1 MPMETVI
8 FHVDMDAF
16 YAAVEVLDNPE
27 YQGKCLVIGGLG
39 KRSVVATASY
49 EARVYGVHSA
59 MPMAQALRLCPQAVV
74 VKPRMERYSR
84 MSKQVMEILKSFSSD
99 VQQISIDEAF
109 LEMSGTFRL
118 FGLPRQA
125 GMLLKEKV
133 KKETG
138 LTISVGI
145 GPSRFIAKMASDFDK
160 PDGLCRVSVG
170 KEIAFIDAVGLK
182 KLWGVGKVTQQLLAK
197 HHIAS
202 TQQLRTFSEE
212 SLKALFGQS
221 MGHFLFLACR
231 GIDPG
236 IFKEEAKSHSIST
249 ETTFAEDV
257 STSEVLEETLL
268 WMSHEVMFRSIEEKQ
283 MGRTVGLKLR
293 FPDFTTLTVQ
303 ITPQSTIYS
312 AEQIF
317 QFAKTL
323 LLQKWSEG
331 RMVRLIGLGLYQL
344 YSGERPL
351 QEELFADPYEKKRK
365 LEQVVLKLQKEGK
378 QVIKATNLERKSG
391 LPDASDGSQG

>member
-1 MPMETVI
+1 METVI

-16 YAAVEVLDNPE
+16 YAAIEVLDNPS
-27 YQGKCLVIGGLG
+27 YQDKCLLIGGLG

-49 EARVYGVHSA
+49 AARAYGVHSA
-59 MPMAQALRLCPQAVV
+59 MPMVQALRLCPQAIV
-74 VKPRMERYSR
+74 VKPRMERYSQ

-109 LEMSGTFRL
+109 LDMSGTFRL
-118 FGLPRQA
+118 FGLPREA
-125 GMLLKEKV
+125 GKLLKEKV
-133 KKETG
+133 KSQTG

-145 GPSRFIAKMASDFDK
+145 GPSRFIAKMASDFNK

-182 KLWGVGKVTQQLLAK
+182 KLWGVGKATQQLLAK
-197 HHIAS
+197 HHITT
-202 TQQLRTFSEE
+202 TQELRTYSEQT
-212 SLKALFGQS
+212 LQTLFGRS
-221 MGHFLFLACR
+221 MGHFLYLACR

-249 ETTFAEDV
+249 ETTFIEDV
-257 STSEVLEETLL
+257 TTSQVLEQTLL
-268 WMSHEVMFRSIEEKQ
+268 WMSHEVMFRSLEEKQ

-317 QFAKTL
+317 QFAKML

-331 RMVRLIGLGLYQL
+331 KPVRLIGLGLYQL
-344 YSGERPL
+344 YSGDRPL
-351 QEELFADPYEKKRK
+351 QEELFEDPFEKKRK

-378 QVIKATNLERKSG
+378 QVIKATNLERRNELEDNS
-391 LPDASDGSQG
+391 SRSQE

>member
-1 MPMETVI
+1 METVI

-16 YAAVEVLDNPE
+16 YAAIEVLDNPS
-27 YQGKCLVIGGLG
+27 YQDKCLLIGGLG

-49 EARVYGVHSA
+49 AARAYGVHSA
-59 MPMAQALRLCPQAVV
+59 MPMVQALRLCPQAIV
-74 VKPRMERYSR
+74 VKPRMERYSQ

-109 LEMSGTFRL
+109 LDMSGTFRL
-118 FGLPRQA
+118 FGLPREA
-125 GMLLKEKV
+125 GKLLKEKV
-133 KKETG
+133 KSQTG

-145 GPSRFIAKMASDFDK
+145 GPSRFIAKMASDFNK

-197 HHIAS
+197 HHITT
-202 TQQLRTFSEE
+202 TQELRTYSEQT
-212 SLKALFGQS
+212 LQTLFGRS
-221 MGHFLFLACR
+221 MGHFLYLACR

-249 ETTFAEDV
+249 ETTFIEDV
-257 STSEVLEETLL
+257 TTSQVLEQTLL
-268 WMSHEVMFRSIEEKQ
+268 WMSHEIMFRSLEEKQ

-317 QFAKTL
+317 QFAKML

-331 RMVRLIGLGLYQL
+331 KPVRLIGLGLYQL
-344 YSGERPL
+344 YSGDRPL
-351 QEELFADPYEKKRK
+351 QEELFEDPFEKKRK

-378 QVIKATNLERKSG
+378 QVIKATNLERRNDLEDS
-391 LPDASDGSQG
+391 SSRSQE

>member
-1 MPMETVI
+1 METVI

-16 YAAVEVLDNPE
+16 YAAIEVLDNPS
-27 YQGKCLVIGGLG
+27 YQDKCLLIGGLG

-49 EARVYGVHSA
+49 AARAYGVHSA
-59 MPMAQALRLCPQAVV
+59 MPMVQALRLCPQAIV
-74 VKPRMERYSR
+74 VKPRMERYSQ

-109 LEMSGTFRL
+109 LDMSGTFRL
-118 FGLPRQA
+118 FGLPREA
-125 GMLLKEKV
+125 GKLLKEKV
-133 KKETG
+133 KSQTG

-145 GPSRFIAKMASDFDK
+145 GPSRFIAKMASDFNK

-197 HHIAS
+197 HHITT
-202 TQQLRTFSEE
+202 TQELRTYSEQT
-212 SLKALFGQS
+212 LQTLFGRS
-221 MGHFLFLACR
+221 MGHFLYLACR

-249 ETTFAEDV
+249 ETTFIEDV
-257 STSEVLEETLL
+257 TTSQVLEQTLL
-268 WMSHEVMFRSIEEKQ
+268 WMSHEVMFRSLEEKQ

-317 QFAKTL
+317 QFAKML

-331 RMVRLIGLGLYQL
+331 KPVRLIGLGLHQL
-344 YSGERPL
+344 YSGDRPL
-351 QEELFADPYEKKRK
+351 QEELFEDPFEKKRK

-378 QVIKATNLERKSG
+378 QVIKATNLERRNELEDNS
-391 LPDASDGSQG
+391 SRSQE

>member
-1 MPMETVI
+1 METVI

-16 YAAVEVLDNPE
+16 YAAIEVLDNPS
-27 YQGKCLVIGGLG
+27 YQDKCLLIGGLG

-49 EARVYGVHSA
+49 AARAYGVHSA
-59 MPMAQALRLCPQAVV
+59 MPMVQALRLCPQAIV
-74 VKPRMERYSR
+74 VKPRMERYSQ

-109 LEMSGTFRL
+109 LDMSGTFRL
-118 FGLPRQA
+118 FGLPREA
-125 GMLLKEKV
+125 GKLLKEKV
-133 KKETG
+133 KSQTG

-145 GPSRFIAKMASDFDK
+145 GPSRFIAKMASDFNK

-197 HHIAS
+197 HHITT
-202 TQQLRTFSEE
+202 TQELRTYSEQT
-212 SLKALFGQS
+212 LQTLFGRS
-221 MGHFLFLACR
+221 MGHFLYLACR

-249 ETTFAEDV
+249 ETTFIEDV
-257 STSEVLEETLL
+257 TTSQVLEQTLL
-268 WMSHEVMFRSIEEKQ
+268 WMSHEIMFRSLEEKQ

-317 QFAKTL
+317 QFAKML

-331 RMVRLIGLGLYQL
+331 KPVRLIGLGLYQL
-344 YSGERPL
+344 YSGDRPL
-351 QEELFADPYEKKRK
+351 QEELFEDPFEKKRK

-378 QVIKATNLERKSG
+378 QVIKATNLERRNELEDNS
-391 LPDASDGSQG
+391 SRSQE